1 MPKNI
6 TIQKIIGILLHRL
19 KFILL
24 ATLLA
29 GILFFLYSKF
39 IITPMYNTSA
49 MIYVQNYNGASEAN
63 KESGKIY
70 SLVDGEVA
78 SVAATQHAFG
88 FSSTDGLDVLVH
100 AVVLGRRNVPAAHLQ
115 QSLRLY

>member
-39 IITPMYNTSA
+39 IEHRVTESQSFLSSID
-49 MIYVQNYNGASEAN
+49 NY
-63 KESGKIY
+63 
-70 SLVDGEVA
+70 
-78 SVAATQHAFG
+78 
-88 FSSTDGLDVLVH
+88 
-100 AVVLGRRNVPAAHLQ
+100 
-115 QSLRLY
+115 